1 MENFATNSMSQVWL
15 GGIYLK
21 EEGGYELVLRS
32 LYHYKKRLRNIRKS
46 PEIKDAPMFA
56 QIIEQEA
63 MKSYKTTD
71 SIIAKIND
79 GLQNQETLKSIESD
93 LSTIQK
99 ALNCYQSDIQKL
111 DTDTF
116 YTELIS
122 DKKTASKDLTQI
134 KSALDRLAA
143 YS

>member
-1 MENFATNSMSQVWL
+1 MSQIWL

-21 EEGGYELVLRS
+21 DEGGYELVLRS

-63 MKSYKTTD
+63 MKNYKAAE
-71 SIIAKIND
+71 SVIAKITE
-79 GLQNQETLKSIESD
+79 GLQNPESLKSIESD
-93 LSTIQK
+93 LTIIEK
-99 ALNCYQSDIQKL
+99 AMTCYQSDIQRL
-111 DTDTF
+111 DSDSF
-116 YTELIS
+116 YSELIA
-122 DKKTASKDLTQI
+122 DRRVAGQDLAKI
-134 KSALDRLAA
+134 KQALQKITT